1 MTAKVAVHPEASA
14 VPEPWFG
21 LHDPHHTHHLRL
33 RSVLLRT
40 VLFQAPLLQLGFAA
54 VMQGRDRTG
63 DAIEFIAIGLFEHVL
78 LLAEDAAPQGP
89 VPRDQGRIRTQQ
101 VKAEPIR
108 TGGGRQAEIVGV
120 DADTSPHRR
129 GEQAGG
135 GAEAAA
141 DATAAG
147 IQTEHHGQ
155 AVCSNN
161 DSAEQAPH
169 LAQPADIASERRSPW
184 RSSSATPW

>member
-1 MTAKVAVHPEASA
+1 MTAKVAVHPEPSA
-14 VPEPWFG
+14 IPEPWFG

-33 RSVLLRT
+33 RTVLLQT
-40 VLFQAPLLQLGFAA
+40 VFLPALLLQLGVAS

-63 DAIEFIAIGLFEHVL
+63 DAVEFIPIGLFEHVL
-78 LLAEDAAPQGP
+78 LLAEDAAPQRP
-89 VPRDQGRIRTQQ
+89 VTRDQGRIGTQQ

-120 DADTSPHRR
+120 DADASPHRR

-135 GAEAAA
+135 GADAAA

-147 IQTEHHGQ
+147 IETEHHGQ
-155 AVCSNN
+155 AACSNS

-184 RSSSATPW
+184 CSSSATPL